1 MTCTGSIYK
10 QKDGPFLNSKN
21 SLWDVV
27 CPHMSQCI
35 VWVSCRTGSNPVLGS
50 RYRFFFPL
58 EFLWNFRV
66 GQSKNLEEMSH
77 EMCGTESGGHREWH
91 FARGNWG
98 ASRFLKVL
106 STLSEDQW
114 LIPRIH
120 TRQLNYSVTPAQGV
134 LSPSFCAHKY
144 LHIYTRRHINK

>member
-10 QKDGPFLNSKN
+10 HVPFSI
-21 SLWDVV
+21 
-27 CPHMSQCI
+27 P
-35 VWVSCRTGSNPVLGS
+35 RTLCGMLFVPTSPSALCECHAGLDLTLYLDLDTICFS
-50 RYRFFFPL
+50 L
-58 EFLWNFRV
+58 EFLWNISV
-66 GQSKNLEEMSH
+66 CQSKNLEEMSH
-77 EMCGTESGGHREWH
+77 KMCRRESEGHREWH

-134 LSPSFCAHKY
+134 LSPSSCAHKY
-144 LHIYTRRHINK
+144 LHIYTRRHTNK